1 MDAATELFG
10 FGSGDYAKDSEGADV
25 MSDTSEAGRWL
36 QYRFTDSTVQVILE
50 KQRKS
55 PEHLESAS
63 FWNKVGAVLNFE
75 V

>member
-1 MDAATELFG
+1 
-10 FGSGDYAKDSEGADV
+10 